1 MCPQEALCRLYMM
14 PSVLTE
20 PPGDSDN
27 PWVQGLYSSY
37 AFVFIIERWC
47 DSLESL
53 LGTVKAKMTNV
64 LN

>member
-1 MCPQEALCRLYMM
+1 M